1 MIPEWLERLF
11 TPCPIH
17 LREMGL
23 VRELFG
29 IRRRFRR
36 YSEAWAPHCERSKAL
51 IRAAAVQ
58 CHERRRCVVIGSSWL
73 HDVPLAELAGAFAEV
88 VLIDLVHPPSPRGR
102 AGLAPTPA
110 PPPPTPPAPRRKGGP
125 PASPAPPRP
134 PPPPERPAAAR
145 PADLVVSLN
154 LLSQLPCLPESYLRR
169 RKSHS
174 PSEV

>member
-88 VLIDLVHPPSPRGR
+88 VLIDLVHPPSARWQARRFANVRPLSHDITGTLEQVWAAGQTRAPLPR
-102 AGLAPTPA
+102 A
-110 PPPPTPPAPRRKGGP
+110 
-125 PASPAPPRP
+125 RP
-134 PPPPERPAAAR
+134 ELPAAAR

-154 LLSQLPCLPESYLRR
+154 LLSQLPCLPESYLR
-169 RKSHS
+169 
-174 PSEV
+174 